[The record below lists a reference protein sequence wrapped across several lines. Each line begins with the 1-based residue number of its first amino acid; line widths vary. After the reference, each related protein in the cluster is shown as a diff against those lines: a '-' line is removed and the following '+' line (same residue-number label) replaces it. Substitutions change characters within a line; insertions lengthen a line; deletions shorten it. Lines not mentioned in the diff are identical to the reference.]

1 MAQSPAQSNTPSG
14 SDPAFFPRREF
25 IRDDRIPST
34 FSILAISGS
43 ACIRVYNFLPPLISA
58 LRTFLDRDHLVT
70 AFREDAIQNFCEFC
84 LEGKPWA
91 SPKSTF
97 TEKLLV
103 DILALLYQNGFVFLS
118 TIDYGREQDD
128 RIAMAFSKPHTSPP
142 THSSSS
148 SPRPSSTFSR
158 GSSATLNRP
167 LKVPFAISFPNA
179 TTLRV
184 ISPPL
189 HSTPAILQTVR
200 AAWPRGVVSEKKIRD
215 TVFEFKLKGYKW
227 FQEDTFATDSL
238 RQVLALLGS
247 LDSYGFTLLCS
258 ISIANRSRVKD
269 LWIFTGISHG
279 PSPDTSSS
287 KTDLLKENGHVHQPS
302 PLSMHH
308 AVLRKGAPRAQV
320 PVSVG
325 VSIDS
330 QENIPAM
337 PGPSFPRTENDL
349 VRLPLP
355 STVSSDIDMTGI
367 GAGGFRLSGRRDER
381 YPLGSGPTVLYTAG
395 PPNPYFPSV
404 TDYAAEPTSS
414 PGASALAPSSPHV
427 AAEPENLHPTAQ
439 SAPIPPRT
447 LPRPP
452 ILATRPNLSLQSSGS
467 TTTPPLLGPGAF
479 RDSAFSSSTG
489 QTYDI
494 PITWTGEEQE
504 KATFKEQ
511 VTPELQLPGG
521 WASPVEE
528 KQGEQAELKVHPSMG
543 AHGRG
548 NGNLPELRLGK
559 DKIPFTQ
566 VVKVAEPELVQ
577 PEVDRKSEMALLG
590 ELPRPQRRQR
600 SASEQGERLK
610 ERPKGD
616 GWVLVNIGPTGN
628 SPASPMPPSR
638 TTTSPSLPARVRSAS
653 DPSLLHLTSPTRL
666 TSPISGNAKA
676 NTGASRTGTHPST
689 MSPAAKSIVIID
701 AMEARKPNG
710 HAPGGMA
717 SAQPSAESP
726 SSLRRVF
733 SLNRQKP
740 SGKTHRRTT
749 SSTLSPSAANSK
761 PRSGQEEGENKKR
774 VGLIERWRRLGTTEA
789 SRAARR
795 VSVDGA

>member
-1 MAQSPAQSNTPSG
+1 MLILTVCASG
-14 SDPAFFPRREF
+14 
-25 IRDDRIPST
+25 
-34 FSILAISGS
+34 
-43 ACIRVYNFLPPLISA
+43 
-58 LRTFLDRDHLVT
+58 
-70 AFREDAIQNFCEFC
+70 
-84 LEGKPWA
+84 
-91 SPKSTF
+91 
-97 TEKLLV
+97 
-103 DILALLYQNGFVFLS
+103 
-118 TIDYGREQDD
+118 
-128 RIAMAFSKPHTSPP
+128 
-142 THSSSS
+142 
-148 SPRPSSTFSR
+148 
-158 GSSATLNRP
+158 
-167 LKVPFAISFPNA
+167 
-179 TTLRV
+179 
-184 ISPPL
+184 
-189 HSTPAILQTVR
+189 
-200 AAWPRGVVSEKKIRD
+200 
-215 TVFEFKLKGYKW
+215 

-238 RQVLALLGS
+238 RQVLALLRS

-269 LWIFTGISHG
+269 LWIFTGVSRG
-279 PSPDTSSS
+279 PSPDASSS
-287 KTDLLKENGHVHQPS
+287 KTDLLKGDVFRATTPEGIVPSSSHGRYNTSPYLGHHAHLEGHAHTRITPENGHVHQPS

-381 YPLGSGPTVLYTAG
+381 YPLGSGPTVLYTAA
-395 PPNPYFPSV
+395 PPNPYFPSI
-404 TDYAAEPTSS
+404 TDYAAESTSP
-414 PGASALAPSSPHV
+414 PGASVLAPSSPHV
-427 AAEPENLHPTAQ
+427 AVEPENLHPTAQ
-439 SAPIPPRT
+439 STPIPPRT

-452 ILATRPNLSLQSSGS
+452 ILATRPNLSLQSSAS

-494 PITWTGEEQE
+494 PITWTGGEQE
-504 KATFKEQ
+504 KATVKER

-528 KQGEQAELKVHPSMG
+528 KQGEQAELKVHPFMG

-616 GWVLVNIGPTGN
+616 GWVLVNIGPTSN
-628 SPASPMPPSR
+628 SPTNPMPPSR
-638 TTTSPSLPARVRSAS
+638 TTTSPSLPARLRSAS
-653 DPSLLHLTSPTRL
+653 DPSLLRLTSPTRL

-676 NTGASRTGTHPST
+676 NAGASRTGTHPST

-701 AMEARKPNG
+701 AMEAKKANG

-726 SSLRRVF
+726 SSLRRFF

-761 PRSGQEEGENKKR
+761 PRSGQEEGEDKKR